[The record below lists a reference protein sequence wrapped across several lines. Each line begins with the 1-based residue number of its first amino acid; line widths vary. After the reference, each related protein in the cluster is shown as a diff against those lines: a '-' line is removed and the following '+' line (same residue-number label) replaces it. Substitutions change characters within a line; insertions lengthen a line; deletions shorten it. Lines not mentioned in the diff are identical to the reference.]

1 MSVAKLVIKIE
12 TIITILGCLALALIL
27 NGPAFGQIRSGVI
40 TGAVTDPTGAVIP
53 GAVVS
58 VINQETNVVANAV
71 TDETGNFTVPYLAP
85 GRYTVN
91 VEKPGLGFAK
101 YSRTNI
107 AVSTA
112 QTVEIEVKLQTGV
125 TTEVVTV
132 KADAAALQTANATV
146 QGSVNELAVEALPN
160 ITHNPF
166 SYASLQAGVVPR
178 GLFNNT
184 QSTTSFGIGIDGRR
198 QASAIG
204 INGGAAFSND
214 VILDGVS
221 IQGSAWNETAV
232 LPNMDALQEVKTVTN
247 NYSAEYGRAQ
257 GVVIFT
263 TKGGSNEFHGSA
275 FYRNRNE
282 ALNANSFF
290 NNATGASRGP
300 FKSHTFGGTGGGR
313 IIRDKA
319 FFFVSYEGL
328 RFHRAYDYLL
338 TVPTEA
344 ERRGDF
350 SNTFV
355 SVGGTPVPIKIFDPF
370 NTTRDGTSTRFLRAQ
385 FPTFMDAQG
394 RVRTSPLPA
403 SRLNPFGLALLN
415 SYPLPNRTPDDVFN
429 RNNFFFRGDQ
439 EVYKNNINS
448 RVDYRRGSHNFY
460 GTYGFQKGNIET
472 PRSWGP
478 DNPYYSRKEFV
489 GNQQPDDN
497 YYFAFG
503 DTVALSPSVVLDI
516 RLGVNR
522 IKSDN
527 EADVFEDYDYNQFGI
542 PKEIQD
548 LNAIPGAPPAFSP
561 GGTVSPLNFG
571 TSLHKRER
579 QTNTDLNGSVTWSRG
594 RWTHKF
600 GGTYR
605 VLLSNY
611 IDPDD
616 SMQIQT
622 SADFTRSNINAD
634 GTTGGLPTQDAS
646 LNGLGMASIA
656 LGAGI
661 TRVSPGFSI
670 RLALAQK
677 YYALYSQNDW
687 RATDRLTIN
696 LGLRWDVQPGPTE
709 RYNRLSSIDL
719 NSTDPLF
726 RTPGEI
732 IFPGNTVSNRNL
744 WMTDYKN
751 FGPRF
756 GAAYQLRDSMVV
768 RGGYGVT
775 YVPSNTGFNDGPG
788 FYAAGPFTPSAPSQ
802 QPQSAYG
809 QVPAGVVIAPFN
821 SLAINPIVQ
830 PVGPNLL
837 DPRIY
842 GGARRFPYDYKN
854 GYVHQWNL
862 FLEQKLGANWV
873 VSAGYIGSHGSR
885 LQIVFVPLNSPQL
898 IDPQLL
904 ASWRNTYIASNGTT
918 NPANASICNP
928 YQTLQTCVTGP
939 DGRITATGPLIP
951 YGSPILAGRTIPR
964 QNAAFP
970 YPLQGDAIHL
980 SSGTSDYNALQL
992 TATRQFA
999 SGLQLNAHYT
1009 WSKQIGTARYN
1020 AQTNQGYS
1028 DGGEVNF
1035 LPFRRPEDLDKNRK
1049 LTTNDVP
1056 HRFVANWV
1064 YELPLGKGSKFNL
1077 GKPVLN
1083 ALAGGWRLAGSFTAQ
1098 SGFVYPLSNGG
1109 TNSFN
1114 GLPDRVPGVPI
1125 EVPKELQRWY
1135 DGNTLVTLPSG
1146 RVIKPCNGC
1155 FLKYNVD
1162 AFAGRVVTGP
1172 SGLPIADIFWYGTS
1186 AATFDDMRSNSL
1198 WNVNMSLERS
1208 FRVKER
1214 FSISIAAQA
1223 TNLLNN
1229 VQFRPFLNTS
1239 FGGTVPGSKTGQL
1252 QENPPNMPNL
1262 TWGTYSYIRD
1272 GQSNTYDPRQIE
1284 LVMRIRF

>member
-1 MSVAKLVIKIE
+1 MSIVKSAIKIE
-12 TIITILGCLALALIL
+12 TIITIWGCLALALIL
-27 NGPAFGQIRSGVI
+27 SGPAFGQIRSGVI
-40 TGAVTDPTGAVIP
+40 TGAVADPTGAVIP

-58 VINQETNVVANAV
+58 VVNQETNVVATAV
-71 TDETGNFTVPYLAP
+71 TDATGNFAVPYLAP

-91 VEKPGLGFAK
+91 IEKPGFTK

-107 AVSTA
+107 TVSTA

-125 TTEVVTV
+125 TTEVVTI

-166 SYASLQAGVVPR
+166 SYAALQAGVVPR

-214 VILDGVS
+214 IILDGVS

-328 RFHRAYDYLL
+328 RFRRAYDYLL

-344 ERRGDF
+344 ERRGDL

-355 SVGGTPVPIKIFDPF
+355 GTLTNPLPVKIYDPF
-370 NTTRDGTSTRFLRAQ
+370 NATRNGTSFRRAQ
-385 FPTFMDAQG
+385 FPTFTDAQG

-403 SRLNPFGLALLN
+403 DRLNPFGLALLN

-429 RNNFFFRGDQ
+429 RNNFFFRGNQ
-439 EVYKNNINS
+439 EVTKNNINS
-448 RVDYRRGSHNFY
+448 RVDYRRGNHNFY

-503 DTVALSPSVVLDI
+503 DTVALSPSLVLDV

-542 PKEIQD
+542 PKEIQA

-561 GGTVSPLNFG
+561 GGTVSPLNLA

-622 SADFTRSNINAD
+622 SADFTRLDINAD
-634 GTTGGLPTQDAS
+634 GTTNGLVMADPS
-646 LNGLGMASIA
+646 VNGLGLASIA
-656 LGAGI
+656 LGAGV
-661 TRVSPGFSI
+661 TRVTPGFSI

-687 RATDRLTIN
+687 RVTDRLTLN

-726 RTPGEI
+726 GTPGKI
-732 IFPGNTVSNRNL
+732 IFPGNTVSRRNL

-756 GAAYQLRDSMVV
+756 GAAYQLRESMVV

-802 QPQSAYG
+802 LPQSPYG
-809 QVPAGVVIAPFN
+809 TVPAGVVIAPFN

-830 PVGPNLL
+830 PVGPNLQ

-904 ASWRNTYIASNGTT
+904 ASWRDTYIATNGQNNPSNEQ
-918 NPANASICNP
+918 IQNP
-928 YQTLQTCVTGP
+928 YQP
-939 DGRITATGPLIP
+939 ATGPLIQ
-951 YGSPILAGRTIPR
+951 YGGGPFLNSRMITRL
-964 QNAAFP
+964 NAALP
-970 YPLQGDAIHL
+970 YPLQGDNIHL

-992 TATRQFA
+992 TLARQFA
-999 SGLQLNAHYT
+999 SGLQINAHYT

-1028 DGGEVNF
+1028 DGGEINF

-1056 HRFVANWV
+1056 HRLVANWV
-1064 YELPLGKGSKFNL
+1064 YDLPLGKGSKFDL

-1083 ALAGGWRLAGSFTAQ
+1083 AIAGGWRMAGSFTAQ

-1114 GLPDRVPGVPI
+1114 GLPDRVLGVPL

-1135 DGNTLVTLPSG
+1135 DGNTSVTLPSG
-1146 RVIKPCNGC
+1146 RVITPCKGC
-1155 FLKYNVD
+1155 FLKYNID

-1172 SGLPIADIFWYGTS
+1172 NGQPIADIFWYGTS
-1186 AATFDDMRSNSL
+1186 AATFADMRSNSL
-1198 WNVNMSLERS
+1198 WNVNMSLEKS

-1229 VQFRPFLNTS
+1229 AQFRPFLNTG
-1239 FGGTVPGSKTGQL
+1239 FGGTVLPATLTANPSQNLKIGQL
-1252 QENPPNMPNL
+1252 QDNAVN
-1262 TWGTYSYIRD
+1262 TWGTYSYSRD